1 MLKYLLEKEFKQF
14 FRNRFLPKVVIVIP
28 LMVTLIF
35 PLIANFE
42 IKNINLSIVDND
54 KSPYSQQLVQK
65 AQASG
70 YYRITNIFENYD
82 NALKSIELDQ
92 ADVIL
97 EIPINFEKDL
107 VNEKA
112 AAVMITANAVSG
124 VKGGLGSAYLSS
136 IISDFNTNVRVEWL
150 QSDSRFVVPRFE
162 IRPLYWYNPMLEYY
176 VFMIPALMIMILAI
190 ICGFLPALNIVGE
203 KENGTIEQMNVT
215 PVSKFKFI
223 ISKLIPHW
231 VVGFVSLT
239 ICFVVARL
247 FYNLIPAGSI
257 LTIYILASVFVLAFS
272 GFGLVVSNYAK
283 TLQQA
288 MFMMFFFVLT
298 FIFMSGLYTPVE
310 NMPQWAQII
319 SHFSP
324 LKYMIQVLRLVY
336 LKGSGF
342 TELLTQFFAL
352 SAFAIF
358 FNGWA
363 VISYRKSSQ

>member
-1 MLKYLLEKEFKQF
+1 
-14 FRNRFLPKVVIVIP
+14 
-28 LMVTLIF
+28 
-35 PLIANFE
+35 
-42 IKNINLSIVDND
+42 
-54 KSPYSQQLVQK
+54 
-65 AQASG
+65 
-70 YYRITNIFENYD
+70 
-82 NALKSIELDQ
+82 
-92 ADVIL
+92 
-97 EIPINFEKDL
+97 
-107 VNEKA
+107 
-112 AAVMITANAVSG
+112 
-124 VKGGLGSAYLSS
+124 
-136 IISDFNTNVRVEWL
+136 
-150 QSDSRFVVPRFE
+150 
-162 IRPLYWYNPMLEYY
+162 
-176 VFMIPALMIMILAI
+176 MIPALMIMILAI